1 MLKRGAANRAPFFW
15 NVAKVSRAFVMA
27 AGAIGAVALVVV
39 DPAWAGSGTDNTA
52 PFNISRTLTF
62 RVTYPQFLRFRVGS
76 PGAVVDRITFSPTVA
91 QVGSGVQIAG
101 TGGEAGGGTAAT
113 VQVVG
118 NNGQITIT
126 PTNNSAGLGLGTGNV
141 ADGYINYDQ
150 IDTQTS
156 SAQLPAPVLSNAG
169 GTAVQPTLNTAL
181 VTQRSAVWT
190 YRYLNATIPSAGSY
204 GAGTGTGGRVTYTA
218 TMP

>member
-1 MLKRGAANRAPFFW
+1 MA
-15 NVAKVSRAFVMA
+15 RAFLIA
-27 AGAIGAVALVVV
+27 ASAIGAVALVAA
-39 DPAWAGSGTDNTA
+39 DPAWAGSGTDNAA
-52 PFNISRTLTF
+52 PFNRNQTLTF

-76 PGAVVDRITFSPTVA
+76 PGAVVDRITFSPTIA
-91 QVGSGVQIAG
+91 QVGNGAPITG
-101 TGGEAGGGTAAT
+101 TGGETGGGTAAT
-113 VQVVG
+113 VQIVG

-126 PTNNSAGLGLGTGNV
+126 PTNDSGGLGLGTGTV

-150 IDTQTS
+150 IETQTS
-156 SAQLPAPVLSNAG
+156 SAQLPAPVLGNAG
-169 GTAVQPTLNTAL
+169 GTAVQPTLNTTL